1 MKKAKSIIRGYKNGA
16 RWDMLSNE
24 RVLNCIDKLLKG
36 EVISQ
41 VVNNCSISR
50 LANIIAEIRKVIG
63 FSSIENYHLNIGK
76 NQGYKLVNDDEVKQQ
91 LISLKDEINA
101 KIEAKKPLKAAN
113 KTSSEIISE
122 RLTNETSK
130 RYSKPKK

>member
-1 MKKAKSIIRGYKNGA
+1 MKKAKSIIRGYKNGV

-91 LISLKDEINA
+91 LISLKDEIIT
-101 KIEAKKPLKAAN
+101 KIEAKKA
-113 KTSSEIISE
+113 
-122 RLTNETSK
+122 SK
-130 RYSKPKK
+130 SIKSK